1 MPQSHLFFFCT
12 ISQFFLPPSTLMPHG
27 SLFQMS
33 LGPML
38 PCIPGLVGIGPYV
51 SGTGCLILETIA
63 TDINGLQ
70 LCHLHDVDA
79 TVGKTGNTL
88 WTDGLHGYHIG
99 GNKG

>member
-1 MPQSHLFFFCT
+1 MGATVPSLLLYHLPT
-12 ISQFFLPPSTLMPHG
+12 LPTTKHINASWL
-27 SLFQMS
+27 SLHMS

-51 SGTGCLILETIA
+51 SGPGCLILETIA